1 MEIKLPAKIRLTI
14 YLIVLFG
21 TALIV
26 PLQAYG
32 RITDLVVAIW
42 TSVAGAASGLA
53 ALNVNTNTK

>member
-1 MEIKLPAKIRLTI
+1 MEIKLPAKVRLTI

-42 TSVAGAASGLA
+42 TSVAGAASGL
-53 ALNVNTNTK
+53 